1 MVNEI
6 FSDKRN
12 EESGYSGQT
21 KMGLQIELQN
31 ISKKY
36 ANHYIIKDFSYQF
49 TTGNSYALLGSN
61 GSGKSTLV
69 RLLSG
74 LYTPSK
80 GKIVYTR
87 DNKPLP
93 VEQVFNYITL
103 AAPWSDVI
111 EDFTLR
117 ECISFQLKFK
127 KPIQGITLS
136 DILLISGLEHAADKF
151 ISQFSSGMKQ
161 RVRILLAVL
170 VQSELLLLDEPT
182 SNLDAAGKRWY
193 LELIEKFSA
202 GRMVV
207 VASNH
212 LEEEYSFCKQIV
224 ELK

>member
-1 MVNEI
+1 M
-6 FSDKRN
+6 S
-12 EESGYSGQT
+12 
-21 KMGLQIELQN
+21 LQIELQN

-49 TTGNSYALLGSN
+49 ITGNSYALLGSN
-61 GSGKSTLV
+61 GSGKSTLI

-80 GKIVYTR
+80 GKVIYTR
-87 DNKPLP
+87 ENKILP
-93 VEQVFNYITL
+93 VEEVFNYITL

-127 KPIQGITLS
+127 KSLPGVTLS
-136 DILLISGLEHAADKF
+136 DLLTISGLEHAADKL

-161 RVRILLAVL
+161 RVRLLLAVL
-170 VQSELLLLDEPT
+170 VQSDVLLLDEPT

-193 LELIEKFSA
+193 QELIEKFGA
-202 GRMVV
+202 NRLVV

-212 LEEEYSFCKQIV
+212 LEEEYVFCKQIL